1 MFVFDPVGGPARLH
15 MPGFG
20 GGVGSPELNSD
31 PKLISAVV
39 EQMRALRE
47 GAGPS
52 ISMKL
57 DLNYNF
63 KTDGFIAMA
72 KTLTPEAVGG
82 AGIDWLELD
91 IYCPRYTI
99 DTVCWIS

>member
-72 KTLTPEAVGG
+72 KALTPEAVGG

-91 IYCPRYTI
+91 IYCPRYAI